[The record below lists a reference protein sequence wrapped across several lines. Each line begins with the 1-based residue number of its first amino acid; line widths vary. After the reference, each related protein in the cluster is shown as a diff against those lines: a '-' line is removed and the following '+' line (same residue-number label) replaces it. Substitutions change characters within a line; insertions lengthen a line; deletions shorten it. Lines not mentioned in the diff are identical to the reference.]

1 MQHIHIHTETEGP
14 TGSPETTE
22 FIEQAIESVIS
33 LIPPKL
39 SIDELLGEMRNQLAL
54 KGQLKLRDRAWRESI
69 HEESSLQTKLND
81 YIRNEAVWLLF
92 GPMIEDVAEKV
103 AGHHAP
109 RVRELLRA
117 ESVESLRNESMLK
130 CCKSMAEDPS
140 LWGMTT
146 ESMDE
151 CFFKTCSNVFRY
163 AQQKQIRRNDMVKTR
178 RNALNLENSK
188 AVADGW
194 EPVDSAPSPCDMVS
208 RQEEWELFEKDMTS
222 ESPELQHVYAALR
235 DEDGV
240 ISSAKRSLGIPSDGS
255 MDRRREALEA
265 LVRRKGWGCDNGRL
279 VMRRIR

>member
-1 MQHIHIHTETEGP
+1 
-14 TGSPETTE
+14 
-22 FIEQAIESVIS
+22 
-33 LIPPKL
+33 
-39 SIDELLGEMRNQLAL
+39 
-54 KGQLKLRDRAWRESI
+54 
-69 HEESSLQTKLND
+69 
-81 YIRNEAVWLLF
+81 
-92 GPMIEDVAEKV
+92 MIEVVAEKV

-178 RNALNLENSK
+178 RNALNLEDSK
-188 AVADGW
+188 AAADGW
-194 EPVDSAPSPCDMVS
+194 EPVDS
-208 RQEEWELFEKDMTS
+208 LFEKDMAS